1 MIETYTLEFE
11 PQSLFS
17 YCILTIYRNGW
28 SSFWIETGDHIH
40 NMFLS
45 CVVVLFEHC
54 INGLVLPMYYLVTHN
69 DVYLNVCLYSETGY
83 MIYATIWILL
93 SYVYDKDVTV
103 EQMHRSVWP
112 LLLLHHV
119 LSLVLCIGCIYFI
132 DTAPKDLICWVL
144 LILLGLTSSLHYV
157 GMILDFSPY
166 AQANRPWVRFS
177 AHIVTL
183 SSQIFF
189 RIVYWLKI
197 VYMVVKHCLEES
209 GLVVAAI
216 VFMIL
221 LLFTAFNVDFVK
233 FHYKATLGCYLK
245 IQQASKL
252 GKSKVL

>member
-1 MIETYTLEFE
+1 MFV
-11 PQSLFS
+11 
-17 YCILTIYRNGW
+17 
-28 SSFWIETGDHIH
+28 SS
-40 NMFLS
+40 
-45 CVVVLFEHC
+45 VVVMFEHC
-54 INGLVLPMYYLVTHN
+54 INGLVLPLCYLVTHN
-69 DVYLNVCLYSETGY
+69 DVYLNVCLYSETGFL
-83 MIYATIWILL
+83 IYATIWIIL

-103 EQMHRSVWP
+103 EQMHRSVWA
-112 LLLLHHV
+112 LLLVHHI

-132 DTAPKDLICWVL
+132 DNAPKDPICWVL
-144 LILLGLTSSLHYV
+144 LALLGLTSSLHYV
-157 GMILDFSPY
+157 SQILDFSPY
-166 AQANRPWVRFS
+166 AQANKPLVRFS
-177 AHIVTL
+177 AHIVNL
-183 SSQIFF
+183 SFQIFF

-209 GLVVAAI
+209 GLEIAVI